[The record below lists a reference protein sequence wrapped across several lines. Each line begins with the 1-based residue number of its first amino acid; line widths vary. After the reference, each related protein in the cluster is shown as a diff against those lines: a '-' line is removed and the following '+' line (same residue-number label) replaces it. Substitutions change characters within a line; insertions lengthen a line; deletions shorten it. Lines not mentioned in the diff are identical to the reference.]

1 MMKHT
6 HRILLSSL
14 LLMGVVSATQATEA
28 IGWIEHVRLQ
38 PQNLLLQA
46 KIDTGA
52 DNASIHA
59 EHVQVIEHNGTRMVK
74 FSITN
79 KNGESANYELPL
91 VRYTSIKRK
100 GAAPLQ
106 RPVVNMKLC
115 LGHTLRSVNINLAN
129 RKNFKYR
136 VLIGRSYLKDLY
148 LVDSSK
154 QYTAEPHCQGNNIAS
169 AEY

>member
-1 MMKHT
+1 MKHA
-6 HRILLSSL
+6 HLILIIGLLVFGLAPSS
-14 LLMGVVSATQATEA
+14 QAAEA
-28 IGWIEHVRLQ
+28 IGWIEHVQL

-59 EHVQVIEHNGTRMVK
+59 EHIQVVEHNGTRMVK
-74 FSITN
+74 FSVAN
-79 KNGESANYELPL
+79 KKGESVNYELPL

-106 RPVVNMKLC
+106 RPVVSMNLC
-115 LGHTLRSVNINLAN
+115 LGHTLRTVNINLAN

-154 QYTAEPHCQGNNIAS
+154 QYTAEPSCQGQLAQKVDL
-169 AEY
+169 

>member
-1 MMKHT
+1 MK
-6 HRILLSSL
+6 RASL
-14 LLMGVVSATQATEA
+14 LLTGLLTAIVVPGGQAAEA
-28 IGWIEHVRLQ
+28 IGWIEHVQLQ
-38 PQNLLLQA
+38 PQNLVLQA

-59 EHVQVIEHNGTRMVK
+59 DNIKVYEHQGAKMVK
-74 FSITN
+74 FSI
-79 KNGESANYELPL
+79 ANQQGQRVDYELPL

-100 GAAPLQ
+100 GAASLQ
-106 RPVVNMKLC
+106 RPVVSMSLC
-115 LGHTLRSVNINLAN
+115 LGHTLRTVNINLAD

-154 QYTAEPHCQGNNIAS
+154 QFTAEPDCQGQLAQKVDL
-169 AEY
+169 